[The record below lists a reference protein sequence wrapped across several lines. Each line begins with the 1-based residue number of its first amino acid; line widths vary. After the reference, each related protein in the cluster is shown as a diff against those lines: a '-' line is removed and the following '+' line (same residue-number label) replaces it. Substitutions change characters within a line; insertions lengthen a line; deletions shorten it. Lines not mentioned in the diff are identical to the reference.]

1 MWGRCF
7 APVSVFGSLVSR
19 VIVVHLPS
27 AFTDHARNLND
38 SHKSRTS
45 PVTRCYR
52 RFDVGL
58 WIRYPECT
66 DTYSHAV
73 CGAASQIEQTLIAAV
88 DLTGTNTCPIPPF
101 PQSSPCT
108 IPVNADVAC
117 NAGGTASYTGSLSG
131 LINFDASGGTTGTL
145 TFAPSS
151 CSIPGSNLL
160 MMGGTTL
167 VFASAVNFAYGQ
179 ASYVNATETGSIVYG
194 TNPSQVC
201 VTNLTVTASIE
212 GDSEHTL
219 TACLL
224 SGTACGQTISESCIP
239 Q

>member
-1 MWGRCF
+1 
-7 APVSVFGSLVSR
+7 
-19 VIVVHLPS
+19 
-27 AFTDHARNLND
+27 
-38 SHKSRTS
+38 
-45 PVTRCYR
+45 
-52 RFDVGL
+52 
-58 WIRYPECT
+58 
-66 DTYSHAV
+66 
-73 CGAASQIEQTLIAAV
+73 
-88 DLTGTNTCPIPPF
+88 
-101 PQSSPCT
+101 
-108 IPVNADVAC
+108 
-117 NAGGTASYTGSLSG
+117 
-131 LINFDASGGTTGTL
+131 
-145 TFAPSS
+145 
-151 CSIPGSNLL
+151 